1 VGAWIHSTSVVDP
14 GAELGNGV
22 RIGPLCH
29 VGAGVVIADDT
40 ELVSHVTVLG
50 PSRIGRR
57 NRVYPQATLGAAPQ
71 DRSFRGEQTTLVVGD
86 DNEFRES
93 VTVHRGTP
101 KGGGVTRIG
110 SGCLFM
116 VGSHVAHDCTV
127 GDGVTLANVTSLGGH
142 VVVENRAVTGGH
154 VAVAP
159 FVRIG
164 EIAFAAGGAMI
175 ERSVPP
181 FVVVSGDRARVRGLN
196 AVGLERAG
204 VPEASRDALDRA
216 YRTLFRKGVP
226 LSVALGDIDPA
237 LRDDGYVAKLVDF
250 LCATRV
256 SKQASDSRAAAADS
270 APGGFCRANRRP
282 RRR

>member
-1 VGAWIHSTSVVDP
+1 MGARVHPTSVVDP
-14 GAELGNGV
+14 GTELGEGV

-29 VGAGVVIADDT
+29 VGAGVVIGEDT
-40 ELVSHVTVLG
+40 ELVAHATVLG
-50 PSRIGRR
+50 PARIGRR
-57 NRVYPQATLGAAPQ
+57 NRIYPQATLGAAPQ
-71 DRSFRGEQTTLVVGD
+71 DRSFRGESTTLVVGD

-142 VVVENRAVTGGH
+142 VVVENRVVTGGH

-175 ERSVPP
+175 ERPVPP

-204 VPEASRDALDRA
+204 VPEASRDALERA
-216 YRTLFRKGVP
+216 YRILFRKGTP
-226 LSVALGDIDPA
+226 MAVAMDEVDAA
-237 LRDDGYVAKLVDF
+237 LRSDPYVAKLVAF
-250 LCATRV
+250 L
-256 SKQASDSRAAAADS
+256 DH
-270 APGGFCRANRRP
+270 
-282 RRR
+282 

>member
-1 VGAWIHSTSVVDP
+1 VAAKVHSTSVVDP
-14 GAELGNGV
+14 GAELGDGV

-29 VGAGVVIADDT
+29 VGAGVVLGEDT

-71 DRSFRGEQTTLVVGD
+71 DRSYRGESTTLLVGD

-110 SGCLFM
+110 SGCLLM

-127 GDGVTLANVTSLGGH
+127 GDGVTLANLTSLGGH
-142 VVVENRAVTGGH
+142 VVVESRVVTGGH

-159 FVRIG
+159 FVHIG

-175 ERSVPP
+175 ERPVPP

-196 AVGLERAG
+196 TVGLERAG
-204 VPEASRDALDRA
+204 VPDASRDALERA
-216 YRTLFRKGVP
+216 YRALFRKGTP
-226 LSVALGDIDPA
+226 MTVAVSEIDASLRGDP
-237 LRDDGYVAKLVDF
+237 YVAKLLEF
-250 LCATRV
+250 L
-256 SKQASDSRAAAADS
+256 SGAAPS
-270 APGGFCRANRRP
+270 
-282 RRR
+282 

>member
-1 VGAWIHSTSVVDP
+1 VV
-14 GAELGNGV
+14 LGE
-22 RIGPLCH
+22 
-29 VGAGVVIADDT
+29 DT
-40 ELVSHVTVLG
+40 ELVAQATVLG
-50 PSRIGRR
+50 PARIGSR
-57 NRVYPQATLGAAPQ
+57 NRIYPHATLGAAPQ
-71 DRSFRGEQTTLVVGD
+71 DRSFRGESTMLVVGD

-110 SGCLFM
+110 SGCIFM

-142 VVVENRAVTGGH
+142 VVVESRVVTGGH

-159 FVRIG
+159 FVRVG

-175 ERSVPP
+175 ERPVPP

-196 AVGLERAG
+196 TVGLERAG
-204 VPEASRDALDRA
+204 VPEESRAALERA

-226 LSVALGDIDPA
+226 MTVAVTEIDAA
-237 LRDDGYVAKLVDF
+237 LRSDPFVAKLLAF
-250 LCATRV
+250 LVTHH
-256 SKQASDSRAAAADS
+256 
-270 APGGFCRANRRP
+270 
-282 RRR
+282 

>member
-1 VGAWIHSTSVVDP
+1 MGARVHSTAVVDP
-14 GAELGNGV
+14 GAELGDGV
-22 RIGPLCH
+22 RVGPLCH
-29 VGAGVVIADDT
+29 VGAGVVIGDDT
-40 ELVSHVTVLG
+40 ELVSQATVLG

-57 NRVYPQATLGAAPQ
+57 NRIYPQAALGAAPQ
-71 DRSFRGEQTTLVVGD
+71 DRSFRGESTTLVVGD

-142 VVVENRAVTGGH
+142 VIVESRVVTGGH

-175 ERSVPP
+175 ERPVPP
-181 FVVVSGDRARVRGLN
+181 FVVVAGDRARVRGLN
-196 AVGLERAG
+196 TVGLERAG
-204 VPEASRDALDRA
+204 VPEASRTALEHA
-216 YRTLFRKGVP
+216 YRILFRKGVP
-226 LSVALGDIDPA
+226 LAIALDEIDPA
-237 LRDDGYVAKLVDF
+237 LRRDSYVARLLEF
-250 LCATRV
+250 LAGT
-256 SKQASDSRAAAADS
+256 AH
-270 APGGFCRANRRP
+270 P
-282 RRR
+282 